1 MADLAKYQQD
11 IKKFNTSYAKE
22 AVKEPFNFWGLA
34 GFAVAAAFTGSVS
47 CPCSSHSSAELVY
60 IMVVPNLPMYR
71 QLVQKREKDRRL
83 AAHKSAREKLI
94 KSFTPRER
102 EAVEY
107 LRWLKE
113 KIQDNYKKFTGA
125 GELALKPVSA
135 RPALGRFCRPA
146 RRLPPSKTASQSRSI
161 ARQFTTSFRR
171 LFVPMETSTD
181 EKTKRIQQTNVEI
194 LKRRVASF
202 DEIERSVKLVEG
214 QLQSIENFFSYLND
228 EIVTIS
234 TPEKF
239 SLLDFEQLSDSIA
252 MTKQMLD
259 ATADERRRP
268 RQLQPRDGQSRASTR
283 KLTDNSYRSNP
294 SIKTSASTIGSS

>member
-1 MADLAKYQQD
+1 MADLAKIDQS
-11 IKKFNTSYAKE
+11 IERFNDSYAK
-22 AVKEPFNFWGLA
+22 AALKEPVNFWGLA
-34 GFAVAAAFTGSVS
+34 GFAAAAAFTGSVI
-47 CPCSSHSSAELVY
+47 PLLIALFVEAVY
-60 IMVVPNLPMYR
+60 LLVVPNMPAYR
-71 QLVQKREKDRRL
+71 RFVQQRERRRL
-83 AAHKSAREKLI
+83 LEAQTATRENLI

-107 LRWLKE
+107 LRWLKN
-113 KIQDNYKKFTGA
+113 KIQENYRKFTGA
-125 GELALKPVSA
+125 RQLPSNLQALDQRWEDFVDLLDVYRRRKQHLKTINRQAVHNQLSQAFRAAESA
-135 RPALGRFCRPA
+135 
-146 RRLPPSKTASQSRSI
+146 
-161 ARQFTTSFRR
+161 
-171 LFVPMETSTD
+171 TD

-194 LKRRVASF
+194 LKRRIASF

-259 ATADERRRP
+259 ATAEDVGALDSYN
-268 RQLQPRDGQSRASTR
+268 RQMGNLELLPGA
-283 KLTDNSYRSNP
+283 K
-294 SIKTSASTIGSS
+294 

>member
-1 MADLAKYQQD
+1 MADLAKYRQD
-11 IKKFNTSYAKE
+11 LDKFQTSYAK
-22 AVKEPFNFWGLA
+22 AALKEPVNFWALA
-34 GFAVAAAFTGSVS
+34 GFLAAAAFTGSVI
-47 CPCSSHSSAELVY
+47 PLLIALILEAIYVV
-60 IMVVPNLPMYR
+60 VVPNLPVYR
-71 QLVQKREKDRRL
+71 QMVQKREHQRL
-83 AAHKSAREKLI
+83 LEAHNAGREKLI

-113 KIQDNYKKFTGA
+113 KIQDNYRKFTSTA
-125 GELALKPVSA
+125 TLPSNLKALDQRWEDFVD
-135 RPALGRFCRPA
+135 LLDVY
-146 RRLPPSKTASQSRSI
+146 RRRKQHLKSINRTAVHNQLSQ
-161 ARQFTTSFRR
+161 AFRA
-171 LFVPMETSTD
+171 MESSTD

-259 ATADERRRP
+259 ATADEVGA
-268 RQLQPRDGQSRASTR
+268 LD
-283 KLTDNSYRSNP
+283 SYNREMGNLELLP
-294 SIKTSASTIGSS
+294 GTK

>member
-1 MADLAKYQQD
+1 MADLAKYQQQLT
-11 IKKFNTSYAKE
+11 KFQTSYAKE

-34 GFAVAAAFTGSVS
+34 GFAVAAAYTGSVI
-47 CPCSSHSSAELVY
+47 PLLIALIFEVAYMLTL
-60 IMVVPNLPMYR
+60 PNLPWYR
-71 QLVQKREKDRRL
+71 QLVQRREKERLFL
-83 AAHKSAREKLI
+83 AARSAREKLI
-94 KSFTPRER
+94 KTFTPRER

-125 GELALKPVSA
+125 AELPSNLRTLDQRWEDFVDLLDVYRRRKQHLKSINRQAVHNQLSQAYRAAESA
-135 RPALGRFCRPA
+135 P
-146 RRLPPSKTASQSRSI
+146 
-161 ARQFTTSFRR
+161 
-171 LFVPMETSTD
+171 D

-228 EIVTIS
+228 EIVTMS

-259 ATADERRRP
+259 ATADSVGALDSYNREMGNY
-268 RQLQPRDGQSRASTR
+268 QLLPEANR
-283 KLTDNSYRSNP
+283 
-294 SIKTSASTIGSS
+294 

>member
-1 MADLAKYQQD
+1 MADLAKYQQQLT
-11 IKKFNTSYAKE
+11 KFNTSYAKE

-34 GFAVAAAFTGSVS
+34 GFAVAAAYTGSVI
-47 CPCSSHSSAELVY
+47 PLLIALMFEVAYMLVL
-60 IMVVPNLPMYR
+60 PNLPWYR
-71 QLVQKREKDRRL
+71 QLVQTREKDRLRAL
-83 AAHKSAREKLI
+83 NKSTREKLI
-94 KSFTPRER
+94 KTFTPRER

-125 GELALKPVSA
+125 AALPSNLITLEQRWEDFVD
-135 RPALGRFCRPA
+135 LLDVY
-146 RRLPPSKTASQSRSI
+146 RRRKQHLKSINRQAVHNQLSQAFRASETAG
-161 ARQFTTSFRR
+161 
-171 LFVPMETSTD
+171 D
-181 EKTKRIQQTNVEI
+181 EKTRRIQQTNVEI

-228 EIVTIS
+228 EIVTMS

-259 ATADERRRP
+259 ATADSVGA
-268 RQLQPRDGQSRASTR
+268 LD
-283 KLTDNSYRSNP
+283 SYNREMGNYELLP
-294 SIKTSASTIGSS
+294 EGNR

>member
-1 MADLAKYQQD
+1 MADLAKYQQSLE
-11 IKKFNTSYAKE
+11 KFQTSYAKE
-22 AVKEPFNFWGLA
+22 AIKEPANFWGLA
-34 GFAVAAAFTGSVS
+34 GFAVAAAYTGSVI
-47 CPCSSHSSAELVY
+47 PLLVALIVEVMY
-60 IMVVPNLPMYR
+60 VMLVPSLPWYR
-71 QLVQKREKDRRL
+71 QIVQRREKERL
-83 AAHKSAREKLI
+83 FQIAKSNREKLI

-113 KIQDNYKKFTGA
+113 KIQDNYRKFTGA
-125 GELALKPVSA
+125 GKLPQNLVALDQRWEDFVD
-135 RPALGRFCRPA
+135 LLDVY
-146 RRLPPSKTASQSRSI
+146 RRRKQHLKSINRQAVHNQLSQAYR
-161 ARQFTTSFRR
+161 AA
-171 LFVPMETSTD
+171 EAATD

-194 LKRRVASF
+194 LKRRIASF

-228 EIVTIS
+228 EIVTMS

-259 ATADERRRP
+259 ATADSVG
-268 RQLQPRDGQSRASTR
+268 QLDAYNREMGNYELLPEGNR
-283 KLTDNSYRSNP
+283 
-294 SIKTSASTIGSS
+294 

>member
-1 MADLAKYQQD
+1 MADLAQYQRDLQR
-11 IKKFNTSYAKE
+11 FNSSYLKE
-22 AVKEPFNFWGLA
+22 ALKEPINFWGLA
-34 GFAVAAAFTGSVS
+34 GFAVAAAYSFSVI
-47 CPCSSHSSAELVY
+47 PLLIAIIAEIAY
-60 IMVVPNLPMYR
+60 AMIIPNLPSYR
-71 QLVQKREKDRRL
+71 ALVQKREKQRL
-83 AAHKSAREKLI
+83 LDAAHTAREKLI

-113 KIQDNYKKFTGA
+113 KIQDNYRKFTGA
-125 GELALKPVSA
+125 GSLPSNLKTLDTRWQDFVD
-135 RPALGRFCRPA
+135 LLDVY
-146 RRLPPSKTASQSRSI
+146 RRRKQHLKSINRQAVHNQLSQAYRAAETA
-161 ARQFTTSFRR
+161 
-171 LFVPMETSTD
+171 TD

-194 LKRRVASF
+194 LKRRIASF

-228 EIVTIS
+228 EIVTMS

-259 ATADERRRP
+259 ATADEVG
-268 RQLQPRDGQSRASTR
+268 QLDAYNREVGNYQLLPEGNR
-283 KLTDNSYRSNP
+283 
-294 SIKTSASTIGSS
+294 

>member
-11 IKKFNTSYAKE
+11 LQRFNSSYLKE
-22 AVKEPFNFWGLA
+22 AVKEPYNFWGLA
-34 GFAVAAAFTGSVS
+34 GFAIAAAYSGSVI
-47 CPCSSHSSAELVY
+47 PLLLAIIAEAIY
-60 IMVVPNLPMYR
+60 IVIVPNLPSYR
-71 QLVQKREKDRRL
+71 QMVVRRQNERL
-83 AAHKSAREKLI
+83 KELHRATREKLI

-107 LRWLKE
+107 LRWLKD

-125 GELALKPVSA
+125 RQLPSNLHTLDQRWEDFVDLLDVYRRRKQHLKSINRQAVHNQLSQAYRAAESA
-135 RPALGRFCRPA
+135 G
-146 RRLPPSKTASQSRSI
+146 
-161 ARQFTTSFRR
+161 
-171 LFVPMETSTD
+171 D
-181 EKTKRIQQTNVEI
+181 EKTRRIQQTNVEI
-194 LKRRVASF
+194 LKRRIASF

-228 EIVTIS
+228 EIVTMS

-259 ATADERRRP
+259 ATADEVG
-268 RQLQPRDGQSRASTR
+268 QLDAYNRA
-283 KLTDNSYRSNP
+283 
-294 SIKTSASTIGSS
+294 IGNYELLPEAKG

>member
-1 MADLAKYQQD
+1 MADIAKYQQQ
-11 IKKFNTSYAKE
+11 ITRFNTSYAKE

-34 GFAVAAAFTGSVS
+34 GFAVAAAFTGSVI
-47 CPCSSHSSAELVY
+47 PLLIALMVEAIY
-60 IMVVPNLPMYR
+60 ILFLPNLPWYR
-71 QLVQKREKDRRL
+71 QLVNQREKDRLRAL
-83 AAHKSAREKLI
+83 NKADREKLI

-113 KIQDNYKKFTGA
+113 KIQDNYTKFTGA
-125 GELALKPVSA
+125 GSLPSNLRTLEQRWEDFVDLLDVYRRRKQHLKSINRQAVHNQLSQAFRAMESA
-135 RPALGRFCRPA
+135 G
-146 RRLPPSKTASQSRSI
+146 
-161 ARQFTTSFRR
+161 
-171 LFVPMETSTD
+171 D
-181 EKTKRIQQTNVEI
+181 EKTRRIQQTNVEI

-228 EIVTIS
+228 EIVTMS

-239 SLLDFEQLSDSIA
+239 SLPDFEQLSDSIA

-259 ATADERRRP
+259 ATADSVGA
-268 RQLQPRDGQSRASTR
+268 LD
-283 KLTDNSYRSNP
+283 SYNREMGNYELLSENR
-294 SIKTSASTIGSS
+294 